1 MFQDMNSINRDDPEW
16 SGITRWIW
24 DFGDSSP
31 QEEGHEVWHQYLL
44 PGVYLV
50 KLTVVDGFEAGETNS
65 TSMLVYVSRSP
76 EIITKDPT
84 GLEYVIVGDIV
95 DLEAIVIDSDI
106 IDGIEAWLD
115 TDASE
120 DSDGDG
126 NPLNDE
132 NRYLSSPATI
142 QWDLNIAND
151 GLDNDGNTM
160 NDFVWGEQVWT
171 LPEYQPLIILLQ
183 VCDGVDVCT
192 SKQFEITVLG
202 IDDDEGPLSIS
213 DLTLKD
219 LVPDAGSAGLLALVA
234 AVLLLGW
241 LIMRQKDEEELD
253 ALGRVE
259 TYDVQEVVKEGGLQ
273 GMDQHN
279 PPPQPKY
286 LTIEERRSKESGY
299 IRPIRTRRK

>member
-1 MFQDMNSINRDDPEW
+1 
-16 SGITRWIW
+16 
-24 DFGDSSP
+24 
-31 QEEGHEVWHQYLL
+31 
-44 PGVYLV
+44 
-50 KLTVVDGFEAGETNS
+50 
-65 TSMLVYVSRSP
+65 
-76 EIITKDPT
+76 
-84 GLEYVIVGDIV
+84 LEYVIVGDIV

-126 NPLNDE
+126 NPQNDE

-142 QWDLNIAND
+142 QWDLNIVND

-219 LVPDAGSAGLLALVA
+219 FVPDAGSAVLLALVA